1 MMLFE
6 STIESAM
13 YDDDDDDD
21 ETTPPAPRDWHTHIS
36 RKRWQV
42 LWLIDLQ
49 VQSRNPHFQA
59 MRAVE

>member
-13 YDDDDDDD
+13 CDDDDNED

-36 RKRWQV
+36 RKRWQA
-42 LWLIDLQ
+42 
-49 VQSRNPHFQA
+49 P
-59 MRAVE
+59 